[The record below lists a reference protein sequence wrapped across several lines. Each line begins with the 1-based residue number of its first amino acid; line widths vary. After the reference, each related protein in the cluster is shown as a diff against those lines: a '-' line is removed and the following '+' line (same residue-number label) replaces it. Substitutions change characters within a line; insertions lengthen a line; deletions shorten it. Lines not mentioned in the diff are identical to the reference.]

1 MLAVNP
7 PLTTDADSLALA
19 MASPAPAP
27 LPSVVAAAGDGAALP
42 TLSSLVSQH
51 NAHMAAL
58 KDHSDKQR
66 REALAAVGAVT
77 DGLASAVNDGVARIF
92 VAQRKIDAEARQLQ
106 SNAAKF
112 SKQTAAWIKLV
123 DQFNTAL
130 KEVGDIQ
137 TWAKTIEADMQ
148 VVCATLEAVQR
159 DNRDAAASALPSS
172 ASASTST
179 AAAAPTPLIVP
190 APAAAAN
197 EPPAS

>member
-1 MLAVNP
+1 V
-7 PLTTDADSLALA
+7 
-19 MASPAPAP
+19 
-27 LPSVVAAAGDGAALP
+27 AAGDGAALP

-159 DNRDAAASALPSS
+159 DNRDNRDATPPAASALSSS
-172 ASASTST
+172 ASAS
-179 AAAAPTPLIVP
+179 AAAPTPLIVP
-190 APAAAAN
+190 ATAAPTN
-197 EPPAS
+197 DS